1 LGLSRGRGQALA
13 GFILSIVS
21 SVLVFTFVGAFPNII
36 LVPLA
41 LIFSAL
47 GLKSTTRHGLA
58 VAGIVVAIIAALI
71 SILFIF
77 LFIIA
82 MQAAQYSNNY
92 NY

>member
-1 LGLSRGRGQALA
+1 M
-13 GFILSIVS
+13 
-21 SVLVFTFVGAFPNII
+21 TFVGAFANII

-58 VAGIVVAIIAALI
+58 VAGIVIAIIAALI

-77 LFIIA
+77 LVVAAI
-82 MQAAQYSNNY
+82 QAANYSNSY